1 MSDIEKNQL
10 ILEAKMQTKALQR
23 LGVWKRAALSLA
35 AIGILLIY
43 TGFFMETN
51 ILRGVL
57 GILIT
62 AVFGSAARFIQVG
75 RRHGIKNVENILK
88 LVTST

>member
-1 MSDIEKNQL
+1 MSEIEKNQL

-23 LGVWKRAALSLA
+23 LSVWKRAALSLA
-35 AIGILLIY
+35 AVGILLIY
-43 TGFFMETN
+43 TGFFMELN
-51 ILRGVL
+51 ILRGVF

-62 AVFGSAARFIQVG
+62 VAAGSGALLIQVG

-88 LVTST
+88 LVTSA